1 MDKENYCVKIASH
14 LGLSHQHM
22 NFRGH
27 SSVHS
32 TWLWLFKESSKQ
44 CSCWPRLLCS
54 GPTQPA
60 FSLISKVLEPL
71 DFPRFPIYPL
81 RITVRKIRH
90 LKGLTSPFF
99 FLFFT
104 SYFLAFLGKLWKVL
118 QKYRPDR
125 STDKGCAW
133 GGPPL
138 LAWWRLMEIQII

>member
-99 FLFFT
+99 FFYSSLVI
-104 SYFLAFLGKLWKVL
+104 SLLFLGSYGRSYKNTGQTDPQIEAVL
-118 QKYRPDR
+118 GVVPHF
-125 STDKGCAW
+125 
-133 GGPPL
+133 
-138 LAWWRLMEIQII
+138 